1 MNIDKDIEEKIIL
14 LKDFIEGNFERDK
27 IEHYKGS
34 YKMGFF
40 YYSDIKDAI
49 SNVLKELEK
58 KDTDLNKYRE
68 FHERRIREWTKK
80 FKKQEEDFLS
90 ELDERDKELET
101 QINNTH
107 ILQSQL
113 DVANAEKIEWKK
125 IAEKLA
131 KELIK
136 NANNQYC
143 QYSKEYCLNNML
155 LCKNC
160 VLGWARKEV
169 ENDSNNN

>member
-58 KDTDLNKYRE
+58 KD
-68 FHERRIREWTKK
+68 
-80 FKKQEEDFLS
+80 EDFFKFQTEYV
-90 ELDERDKELET
+90 ELRKKLEKKYEELET
-101 QINNTH
+101 Y
-107 ILQSQL
+107 
-113 DVANAEKIEWKK
+113 KK

-131 KELIK
+131 EKIQIGLYRNIDKPRDEICVK
-136 NANNQYC
+136 N
-143 QYSKEYCLNNML
+143 EGTDI
-155 LCKNC
+155 CKNNDFC
-160 VLGWARKEV
+160 IECIIDWARKEV
-169 ENDSNNN
+169 EK